1 MIALLEQTVAF
12 TPSVECIHLFLRWP
26 AFRRGCRSDVDLAA
40 RLSKVCLVRRDRQKP
55 IFRARGG
62 EVGLASSST
71 SIKSSRITHARDE
84 TQGIRQGLD
93 NRSSCMHAGFDNGV
107 RGHLLA
113 PARKDRKSVAMS

>member
-55 IFRARGG
+55 IFRAGRGG
-62 EVGLASSST
+62 GKLVDIDQSQVASRMRET
-71 SIKSSRITHARDE
+71 RDE
-84 TQGIRQGLD
+84 TRPKGSD
-93 NRSSCMHAGFDNGV
+93 KV
-107 RGHLLA
+107 
-113 PARKDRKSVAMS
+113 